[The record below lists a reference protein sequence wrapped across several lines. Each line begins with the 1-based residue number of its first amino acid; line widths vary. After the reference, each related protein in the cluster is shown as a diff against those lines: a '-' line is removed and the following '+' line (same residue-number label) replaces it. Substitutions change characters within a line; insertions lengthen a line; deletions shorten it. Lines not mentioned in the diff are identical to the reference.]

1 MAKRKRFGEILIDAK
16 VIDEPQL
23 ERALEKQKGTG
34 RRLGQVLEHMGVV
47 TERDVAAALARQ
59 FGFKTVANI
68 ARANFSAE
76 LLGLFDSDTASNK
89 MLFPLKKE
97 GKTLFLAMV
106 NPLDIEVIDNLSF
119 KNGLRVI
126 PCVTTPS
133 EIQSAVNRH
142 YLKIVEQNHDP
153 DAWWTVLI
161 VDDQDLVRSAAVA
174 ALKQEGYNLLEAGN
188 GADGLKVTLQE
199 KPHLVISDTIMPRMD
214 GYEMFR
220 AIQANLEIKH
230 IPVIALSSKSTA
242 EEEAKLLEMGYFDFI
257 AKPINPVSS
266 GGAYQA
272 RSEDYLRDESSPPLT
287 PSLFFESNNLRASRK
302 CLPFLF
308 RII

>member
-1 MAKRKRFGEILIDAK
+1 MAKRKRFGEILVDAK
-16 VIDEPQL
+16 VVDEHQL
-23 ERALEKQKGTG
+23 DRALEKQKGTG
-34 RRLGQVLEHMGVV
+34 RRLGQVLEQMGVV
-47 TERDVAAALARQ
+47 TERDIAAALARQ

-68 ARANFSAE
+68 ARASFSAE

-97 GKTLFLAMV
+97 GNTLFLAMV

-142 YLKIVEQNHDP
+142 YLKIVEQSHEP
-153 DAWWTVLI
+153 DAWWTILV

-174 ALKQEGYNLLEAGN
+174 ALKQEGYNLLEASN

-199 KPHLVISDTIMPRMD
+199 KPHLVISDTVMPRMD

-230 IPVIALSSKSTA
+230 LPVIALSSKSTA

-257 AKPINPVSS
+257 AKPINSIRLV
-266 GGAYQA
+266 A
-272 RSEDYLRDESSPPLT
+272 RIRHALRIIYGTSPP
-287 PSLFFESNNLRASRK
+287 PR
-302 CLPFLF
+302 
-308 RII
+308 

>member
-1 MAKRKRFGEILIDAK
+1 MAKRKRFGEILVDAK
-16 VIDEPQL
+16 VVDEQQL
-23 ERALEKQKGTG
+23 DRALQKQKGTG
-34 RRLGQVLEHMGVV
+34 RRLGQVLEQMGVV
-47 TERDVAAALARQ
+47 TERDIAATLARQ

-68 ARANFSAE
+68 ARASFSAE
-76 LLGLFDSDTASNK
+76 LLGLFDSDTASKK

-97 GKTLFLAMV
+97 GKKLFLAMV

-142 YLKIVEQNHDP
+142 YLKIVEQSYEP
-153 DAWWTVLI
+153 DAWWRVLV

-174 ALKQEGYNLLEAGN
+174 ALKREGYNLLEAAD
-188 GADGLKVTLQE
+188 GADGLKVTLKE
-199 KPHLVISDTIMPRMD
+199 KPHLVIVDTVMPRMD

-257 AKPINPVSS
+257 AKPINPVRLV
-266 GGAYQA
+266 A
-272 RSEDYLRDESSPPLT
+272 RTRHALRIIYGTSPP
-287 PSLFFESNNLRASRK
+287 PR
-302 CLPFLF
+302 
-308 RII
+308 